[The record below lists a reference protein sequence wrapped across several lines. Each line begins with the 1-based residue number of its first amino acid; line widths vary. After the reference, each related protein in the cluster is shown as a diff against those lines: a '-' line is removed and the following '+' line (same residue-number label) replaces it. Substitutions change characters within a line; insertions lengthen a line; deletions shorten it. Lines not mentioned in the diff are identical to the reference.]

1 MHFRL
6 CDYVLDLV
14 QNAVESGASLVRLR
28 LEEQATQF
36 RLTLED
42 NGCGMDEATSRR
54 ALDPFYSDGIKH
66 AARKVGLGLPFVK
79 QALEATGGTFQLDS
93 AKGRGTCIQCCFD
106 RRHMDTPPIGDVAS
120 LIMQCM
126 LLPGAFELHVIRS
139 RETEKGNDQY
149 ELSRSDLQ
157 EILGDFGRS
166 DSLSMLRQFIR
177 SQEEDQL
184 QGDSNG

>member
-14 QNAVESGASLVRLR
+14 QNAVEAGAALVRLT
-28 LEEQATQF
+28 LAESATQF
-36 RLTLED
+36 LLTLED
-42 NGCGMDEATSRR
+42 DGCGMDEATTRR
-54 ALDPFYSDGIKH
+54 ALDPFYSDGVKH

-79 QALEATGGTFQLDS
+79 QALEATGGTFRLDS
-93 AKGRGTCIQCCFD
+93 AKGRGTVIQCCFD
-106 RRHMDTPPIGDVAS
+106 RRHVDTPPVGDVAS

-126 LLPGAFELHVIRS
+126 ILPGSYELNVVRR

-149 ELSRSDLQ
+149 ELSRSALQ
-157 EILGDFGRS
+157 EILGDFDRS
-166 DSLSMLRQFIR
+166 DSISMLRQFIR
-177 SQEEDQL
+177 SQEEDQQ